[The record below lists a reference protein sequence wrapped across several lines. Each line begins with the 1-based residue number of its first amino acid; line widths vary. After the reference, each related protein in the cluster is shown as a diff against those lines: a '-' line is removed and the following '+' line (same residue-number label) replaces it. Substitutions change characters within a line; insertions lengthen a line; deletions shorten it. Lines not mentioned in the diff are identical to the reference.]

1 MSSIILCTA
10 VPIPGVYGSYTGG
23 SQDERNIA
31 AAAGLQHNATT
42 GTTSAK
48 LQERSCCSSSNI
60 IVKQQQQQKRQQHQ
74 QQQQPQH
81 LQHNTERKLWRRVTT
96 FPFTLSLQIQTS
108 QASKG
113 LIFNFRIRRTL
124 RASSQV
130 VVGLAN
136 RDCPTICASRPGTA
150 YISAAWR
157 IGSDLTAGHPFP
169 VVLTERFPVP
179 STSLSNPCDGHPAR
193 SFICGRQSCGTTS

>member
-1 MSSIILCTA
+1 MYGGTDTWSVWKLHRRVSRRAQHCSSSGIA
-10 VPIPGVYGSYTGG
+10 A
-23 SQDERNIA
+23 QRHHWHDERKIAGAQLLQQQQHHRQA
-31 AAAGLQHNATT
+31 AAAAEAAAAPTAAAAATF
-42 GTTSAK
+42 AA
-48 LQERSCCSSSNI
+48 
-60 IVKQQQQQKRQQHQ
+60 QHQ
-74 QQQQPQH
+74 E
-81 LQHNTERKLWRRVTT
+81 NKFGVGATT

-136 RDCPTICASRPGTA
+136 RDCPPICASRPGTA

-157 IGSDLTAGHPFP
+157 NGSDLTAGHPFP

-179 STSLSNPCDGHPAR
+179 STSLSNPCDGRPAR